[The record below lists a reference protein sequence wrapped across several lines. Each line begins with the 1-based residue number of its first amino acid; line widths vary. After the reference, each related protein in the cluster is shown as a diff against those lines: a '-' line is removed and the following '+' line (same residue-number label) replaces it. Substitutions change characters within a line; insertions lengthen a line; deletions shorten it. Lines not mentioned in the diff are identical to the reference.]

1 MFKEFLMKK
10 AISSQLKDVPQE
22 TKDKILAAVDK
33 DPDFF
38 TKIAMEVK
46 TATDAGVDQ
55 MTAMRDVMQKHQAK
69 IVELMK

>member
-10 AISSQLKDVPQE
+10 AISSQLKGVPQE

-46 TATDAGVDQ
+46 TATDAGKDQ
-55 MTAMRDVMQKHQAK
+55 MTAMREVMEKHKTELEA
-69 IVELMK
+69 LMK

>member
-10 AISSQLKDVPQE
+10 VIASQLKDVPQE

-38 TKIAMEVK
+38 TRLAAEIKAE
-46 TATDAGVDQ
+46 TDKGVDQ
-55 MTAMRDVMQKHQAK
+55 MTAMKK
-69 IVELMK
+69 IMEKNRTEIEKIMK

>member
-1 MFKEFLMKK
+1 MLKEFLMKK